1 MSDEPQQKPPRIL
14 PPNFLEI
21 CERRARKA
29 VCATAWNDKTG
40 REEIVGFRFHPLIA
54 DWPICKQAEAEGWAK
69 DLRGALIHSVRQQMF
84 LGQEIDVAKA
94 LPPDWWLKQRRK
106 DAKRY
111 RLAAEWQE
119 KNLDSTFDARK
130 FVGRLM
136 ASGDDLTER
145 SKAMLGEAAE

>member
-1 MSDEPQQKPPRIL
+1 MTEQQPRIL

-54 DWPICKQAEAEGWAK
+54 DWPICKQAEAEGWGK
-69 DLRGALIHSVRQQMF
+69 DLRSALIHSVRQQMF

-94 LPPDWWLKQRRK
+94 LPPDRWIAETRRN
-106 DAKRY
+106 AERY
-111 RLAAEWQE
+111 RKSAEWQE
-119 KNLDSTFDARK
+119 KNLTSTFNARK

-136 ASGDDLTER
+136 ASGDDLTPR
-145 SKAMLGEAAE
+145 SKAMTGEDAA